1 MSDLGPRRPSVAPV
15 AVVVAL
21 LGAAIVAGGSTTP
34 TARADDPLAPIITSV
49 IAYRSN
55 SGCPKLNYDTS
66 LEAAAQKYARSEVR
80 SDGIPRDYAGQTAA
94 FLGSGDPQDVAILS
108 AYARGA
114 RAMVNDCTETDF
126 GVGFIRHEDRSV
138 DVVTMLFGSPANE
151 TPGPPVPTPA
161 PTPSP
166 TPAPAPPKVAPTDA
180 VRVSF
185 DKGLQWTVNV
195 TSTADIAG
203 TCTYA
208 ATNPVLPGTN
218 RTFAIQP
225 RGSAS
230 FTVLAPPPFST
241 YHVVVACRGTFDGR
255 SVEFGHVE
263 QDVSS

>member
-1 MSDLGPRRPSVAPV
+1 MSMRLLPAVVGATLLAGIVPTPV
-15 AVVVAL
+15 A
-21 LGAAIVAGGSTTP
+21 S
-34 TARADDPLAPIITSV
+34 ADDPLPQIRGAV
-49 IAYRSN
+49 NGDRSRT
-55 SGCPKLNYDTS
+55 GCPALAYDRILEDIAQTAVRPGDVRGGDTS
-66 LEAAAQKYARSEVR
+66 AYKGTAKITIGWGDPEAAAINDTYEK
-80 SDGIPRDYAGQTAA
+80 GAG
-94 FLGSGDPQDVAILS
+94 DAIS
-108 AYARGA
+108 
-114 RAMVNDCTETDF
+114 NCSFTEF
-126 GVGFIRHEDRSV
+126 GVGFNRNESLEWDSV
-138 DVVTMLFGSPANE
+138 SIVFGTPAVA
-151 TPGPPVPTPA
+151 PPPA
-161 PTPSP
+161 PTPPPSS

-241 YHVVVACRGTFDGR
+241 YHVVVSCSGPFDGKT
-255 SVEFGHVE
+255 VEFGHVE
-263 QDVSS
+263 QDVSA